1 MAYNK
6 QPDRWE
12 SSLLAAAMAVGGAP
26 FLFDRLGA
34 LVNSGLLTLSMVL
47 HAAPI
52 LLVVAGAIVLLTE
65 PSGVQH
71 NAGSRHTKEGQ
82 NEL

>member
-1 MAYNK
+1 MKYNK
-6 QPDRWE
+6 NPDRWE
-12 SSLLAAAMAVGGAP
+12 ASLLAAAMAVGGAP

-34 LVNSGLLTLSMVL
+34 LVNSGLLSLSMVL

-65 PSGVQH
+65 PSGVRSDSA
-71 NAGSRHTKEGQ
+71 AGSAKEGHH
-82 NEL
+82 EL